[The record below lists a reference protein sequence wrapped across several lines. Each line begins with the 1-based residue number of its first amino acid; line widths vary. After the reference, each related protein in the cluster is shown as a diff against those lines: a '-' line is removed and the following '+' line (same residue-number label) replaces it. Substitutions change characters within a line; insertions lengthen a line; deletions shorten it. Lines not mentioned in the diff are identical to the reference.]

1 MVGIAIVNT
10 CNKGRRIL
18 EHDVVNTCDE
28 MLDRYYSLK

>member
-10 CNKGRRIL
+10 CNKGWRIL

-28 MLDRYYSLK
+28 MPEL